1 MDRVKQI
8 ARWSALAAGG
18 LIAVAVALFLL
29 GAHVYSLPTLSPYGS
44 LLISWFS
51 PWFIVL
57 PLFGAALIWLAGPRS
72 RRRLRQRLSLFA
84 LAVAAVGAFAVG
96 RMVAAAHDNGVPIDL
111 ARTLASH
118 APLRAAPDH
127 DVVYATFEGEPLGLV
142 LYEPDR
148 RKFRAPAPILL
159 YVHGG
164 GWVAGDRFAGG
175 ENMRWFA
182 RQGWLT
188 ISIDYPL
195 SSHKRHLWNSTTE
208 QVGCALAWVGAN
220 AHRFGGDPQR
230 ISLIGD
236 SAGGNLVLNAG
247 YRANEGTLRSS
258 CGGAVPRIAA
268 VSAIYPAVDLAEVY
282 KNKTPQIGD
291 MARAYAD
298 AYLGGSPRRYPDR
311 YTQVDPASHVGRHA
325 PPTLVIVGENDH
337 LLPPRLAYRF
347 AEEAQRGGVEV
358 RLVRFPYGQHL
369 FDQATNSIGNQL
381 VRGATRNFL
390 EAHGQRPGRSASTSR
405 PTSSAQSATAG

>member
-1 MDRVKQI
+1 MDRLRQI
-8 ARWSALAAGG
+8 ARWLALTAGG
-18 LIAVAVALFLL
+18 LMAVALALLLL
-29 GAHVYSLPTLSPYGS
+29 GAHVYSLPALSPYGS
-44 LLISWFS
+44 LLLSWFS
-51 PWFIVL
+51 PWFVVL
-57 PLFGAALIWLAGPRS
+57 ALFGAALIWWAGPRS

-84 LAVAAVGAFAVG
+84 VAVSAVGAIAVG
-96 RMVAAAHDNGVPIDL
+96 RMVAAAHDNGVPVDL

-127 DVVYATFEGEPLGLV
+127 DVVYSSFEGEPLGLV
-142 LYEPDR
+142 VYEPDR
-148 RKFRAPAPILL
+148 QTLRAPAPVLL

-182 RQGWLT
+182 RQGWLA

-195 SSHKRHLWNSTTE
+195 SSRKRHLWDSTTE
-208 QVGCALAWVGAN
+208 QVGCALAWIGAN
-220 AHRFGGDPQR
+220 AHRFGGDPKR

-247 YRANEGTLRSS
+247 YRSNEGSLRSS
-258 CGGAVPRIAA
+258 CGGTVPRIAA

-282 KNKTPQIGD
+282 KNKTPEIGD

-298 AYLGGSPRRYPDR
+298 AYLGGSPEQYPTRYAH
-311 YTQVDPASHVGRHA
+311 VDPASHIGPHA
-325 PPTLVIVGENDH
+325 PPTLLIVGENDH
-337 LLPPRLAYRF
+337 LLPPHLTYRF
-347 AEEAQRGGVEV
+347 ADKAKRGGIDV

-381 VRGATRNFL
+381 VRGATERFL
-390 EAHGQRPGRSASTSR
+390 ESKGQGPRSPR
-405 PTSSAQSATAG
+405 